1 MKTAFM
7 LIMTIPSDYRF
18 RVFQPAVKK
27 ALRAVVC
34 NSQVRRVK

>member
-7 LIMTIPSDYRF
+7 LIMTIPSDYEF

-27 ALRAVVC
+27 AL
-34 NSQVRRVK
+34 NTRRQKI